1 VWIETTEDALERLGD
16 SWHDD
21 DTELT
26 ERGFLANALEA
37 YPGSAGLAVT
47 LRTRANLPAVIVEGE
62 HPLAVD
68 QRSGILDERASEL
81 AASIFH

>member
-16 SWHDD
+16 SWHDAD
-21 DTELT
+21 AELT

-47 LRTRANLPAVIVEGE
+47 LRTRTNLPAVIVEGE

-68 QRSGILDERASEL
+68 QRSGIPDERASEL
-81 AASIFH
+81 AASILH